1 MKIII
6 AVPAAALL
14 GWAFGSASVSA
25 QQHTLMPEAAQIAAA
40 TAPLPEQFR
49 DGATVL
55 GYRPGRADLAILREG
70 AGPYICLAADPSQ
83 LERFHVACYH
93 RSLEPFMARGRE
105 LRAGGRGAEVDAV
118 RNREAEAGTLA
129 MPTAPAA
136 LYSLTATPGDVDR
149 ETGEIRGGR
158 PLYVIYVPFATAES
172 TGLPTTP
179 VPGAPWL
186 MDAGTAKAHIMFVP
200 QM

>member
-1 MKIII
+1 
-6 AVPAAALL
+6 V
-14 GWAFGSASVSA
+14 
-25 QQHTLMPEAAQIAAA
+25 AQIAAA
-40 TAPLPEQFR
+40 TAPLPAQFR

-55 GYRPGRADLAILREG
+55 GYRPGQAALSTLRDG
-70 AGPYICLAADPSQ
+70 TGPYICLAADPAQ
-83 LERFHVACYH
+83 LERFHVACYQ

-105 LRAGGRGAEVDAV
+105 LRAEGRGAEVDAV
-118 RNREAEAGTLA
+118 RNREAEAGTLR

-136 LYSLTATPGDVDR
+136 LYSLTAAPGDVDR
-149 ETGEIRGGR
+149 ATGEIRGGR

-200 QM
+200 RM